1 MISDAKSMSDS
12 LGRTSS
18 CRIPRRSLA
27 FDSGAHSDDSQV
39 STITD
44 VCHFQFARRP
54 GGDTVATS
62 RWRQVGRERDPGMA
76 VADKPDKMT
85 AREAKRLQTRE
96 RLLGAATAE
105 FKRTGMAQADVGAI
119 VAAAGVAHGTF
130 FFHFPTKE
138 HVLLELEYREE
149 ERIAKQ
155 FSRYLRSHQELSDA
169 LAEAARLVM
178 DLERRLG
185 DPLFTEFL
193 ALHFSPTRPAPEV
206 GEQHPLIVLVAEVI
220 ESARERG
227 EVDDDVIAMNSA
239 VFFLLGLYALLI
251 TTHDWP
257 TRPELVDDYLT
268 RTIRG
273 MRSSR

>member
-1 MISDAKSMSDS
+1 
-12 LGRTSS
+12 
-18 CRIPRRSLA
+18 
-27 FDSGAHSDDSQV
+27 
-39 STITD
+39 
-44 VCHFQFARRP
+44 
-54 GGDTVATS
+54 
-62 RWRQVGRERDPGMA
+62 MA

-155 FSRYLRSHQELSDA
+155 FSRYLRSHQSISDA

-193 ALHFSPTRPAPEV
+193 ALHFSPTRPTSEV
-206 GEQHPLIVLVAEVI
+206 GEHHPLIVLVAEVI
-220 ESARERG
+220 ESARQRG
-227 EVDDDVIAMNSA
+227 EVDDDVVAMNSA

-257 TRPELVDDYLT
+257 TRPELVDDYLI
-268 RTIRG
+268 RTVRG
-273 MRSSR
+273 MRSAR